1 MRRDIILALS
11 LASMSGF
18 FAAFGAYSWMPSI
31 TTKEVVVQSQPDIDL
46 TTVVVAK
53 SDLTFGSALSKDH
66 VIEAKWPANN
76 VPPGSF
82 KSVQE
87 FFAEQESRVVLEG
100 MKAKEPVIRGKV
112 TGPGQ
117 RATLS
122 SMLSEG
128 KKAVSIHVNDVI
140 GVSGFVMPGDFVD
153 ILLTNEP
160 KAEEGKKNEAKA
172 AYTDLLLEKVRVLA
186 VDQTFDPKYE
196 SPKPVRTV
204 TVEATLADAQKITLA
219 STVGTLSLVL
229 RNSGGV
235 AATADARRVN
245 VSDLSGD
252 NGEKTEK
259 ATLQPTNAVADP
271 APKVALAKR
280 KDGEGDDVRP
290 GDAKVSVYRDVK
302 SSEYSVTRVTPVE

>member
-18 FAAFGAYSWMPSI
+18 FAAFGAYSWMPST
-31 TTKEVVVQSQPDIDL
+31 TTKQLVVTAQPEIDL

-53 SDLTFGSALSKDH
+53 SDLTFGSALNKDH
-66 VIEAKWPANN
+66 ITEAKWPASN
-76 VPPGSF
+76 VPPGAF
-82 KSVQE
+82 KTVQE

-100 MKAKEPVIRGKV
+100 MKANEPVIRGKV

-122 SMLSEG
+122 SMLGEG

-204 TVEATLADAQKITLA
+204 TVEAI
-219 STVGTLSLVL
+219 
-229 RNSGGV
+229 
-235 AATADARRVN
+235 ARRRAE
-245 VSDLSGD
+245 DHAGLDGRH
-252 NGEKTEK
+252 
-259 ATLQPTNAVADP
+259 
-271 APKVALAKR
+271 ALAR
-280 KDGEGDDVRP
+280 AAQFRRRRGRGGRP
-290 GDAKVSVYRDVK
+290 PRQHQRPLWG
-302 SSEYSVTRVTPVE
+302 